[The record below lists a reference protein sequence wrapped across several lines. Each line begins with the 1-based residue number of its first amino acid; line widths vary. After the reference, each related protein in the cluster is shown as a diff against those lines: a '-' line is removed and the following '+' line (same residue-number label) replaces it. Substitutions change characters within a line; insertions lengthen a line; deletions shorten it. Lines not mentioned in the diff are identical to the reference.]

1 MGLYFKCSI
10 RKNPDTSRYDGYYRL
25 VESYRN
31 LEGRVCHRTL
41 LNVGFL
47 SDYSPEQLNK
57 VQSCLNDRY
66 ENQQRLF
73 PENDVFVKRLAEEL
87 WDRLLAAKRID
98 VKKAQQMINA
108 DTMRHENVREIG
120 AEWMSYNIWNQLELT
135 RFLQSKGWEEEEIQ
149 LAATQIISRAVYPA
163 SELKTALWIKENS
176 AVCELTGY
184 NPYSITKDKLYASAL
199 KLYSIKDQLEQHLSA
214 RTNELF
220 ELEDK
225 IILYDLTNTYFEGR
239 KLKSKLAKHGRSK
252 EKRKDA
258 KLVVLAM
265 VVNVEGFI
273 KYTAMYEGNI
283 ADCAT
288 LESMIEKLATHT
300 CSHKPI
306 IVLDAGIATE
316 DNLILIKAKGYHYV
330 CVSRTKIKDYT
341 SVAGKGKVLLQTKN
355 KQEIQLKAVATEK
368 HTDYF
373 LEVTSA
379 AKAKKEEGM
388 KHSFEQR
395 IEEELQKVS
404 NAIQRKGGIKTT
416 EKVYERIGRIKEKY
430 PSIHSQYIIETRINK
445 ETNQVIELKWSKD
458 ESKEAT
464 KQESLGIY
472 FLRTDLEI
480 KDEAVTWNIYNTIRE
495 IESSFRCLKTDLD
508 LRPVYHQNDDSTMA
522 HLHLGILAYW
532 LVNTMRHQL
541 KASGIN
547 HSWSEIVRIGNTQKV
562 VTTTGTNTFDKV
574 IIVRKCS
581 EPAHKL
587 TVLLGILK
595 IKHQPFTKRKSVVH
609 KSELK
614 KIESATSGALG
625 PP

>member
-47 SDYSPEQLNK
+47 SDYSPEQLNI
-57 VQSCLNDRY
+57 VQTCLNDRY
-66 ENQQRLF
+66 ENQQSLF
-73 PENDVFVKRLAEEL
+73 AENDAVVKRLAEEL
-87 WDRLLAAKRID
+87 WERLIAGKRID
-98 VKKAQQMINA
+98 FKKAELMIKV

-120 AEWMSYNIWNQLELT
+120 AEWMSYNTWNQLELT
-135 RFLQSKGWEEEEIQ
+135 QFLLTEGWKEQEIQ

-163 SELKTALWIKENS
+163 SELKTSLWIKENS

-184 NPYSITKDKLYASAL
+184 NPDSITKDKLYGSAL
-199 KLYSIKDQLEQHLSA
+199 KLYGIKDQLEKHLSN

-220 ELEDK
+220 DLEDK

-239 KLKSKLAKHGRSK
+239 KLNSKLAKHGRSK

-273 KYTAMYEGNI
+273 KYTAVHEGNI

-306 IVLDAGIATE
+306 VVLDAGIATQE
-316 DNLILIKAKGYHYV
+316 NLDLIKKKGYHYV
-330 CVSRTKIKDYT
+330 CVSRTKIKNYT
-341 SVAGKGKVLLQTKN
+341 AVADKGTVLLQTKN

-388 KHSFEQR
+388 KSSFENR

-430 PSIHSQYIIETRINK
+430 PSIHSQYIIETRLNK
-445 ETNQVIELKWSKD
+445 EEDQVVELKWSKD
-458 ESKEAT
+458 ESKDAT
-464 KQESLGIY
+464 KQASLGVY

-541 KASGIN
+541 KAGGIH

-562 VTTTGTNTFDKV
+562 VTTTGTNTFDKT
-574 IIVRKCS
+574 ITVRKCS
-581 EPAHKL
+581 EPTGKL
-587 TVLLGILK
+587 LALFDILK

-609 KSELK
+609 KPELK
-614 KIESATSGALG
+614 KNESAISRAL
-625 PP
+625 PPP